1 MRFEEQYMDVLQ
13 NIESGIMIV
22 YRKHPE
28 IADYSVM
35 RVIEALIE
43 DYKAVRNKREP
54 KPHNLSEPETLM
66 LKTVGRMCDWR
77 IGRQSPDAQD
87 AEDLDSEEPPPGDV
101 TVDEMILCLRRILTS
116 AKLWNRNNGR
126 QGYLNFVSKYVR

>member
-13 NIESGIMIV
+13 NIESGIVMI

-66 LKTVGRMCDWR
+66 HETVGRLCDWR
-77 IGRQSPDAQD
+77 IGRQSPDAED
-87 AEDLDSEEPPPGDV
+87 AADLDSEEPPPGDV

-116 AKLWNRNNGR
+116 VKLWNRNNGR